1 MSRSTSELTA
11 GQLRILKAVATL
23 LENPSNKL
31 TVQRIATEIH
41 VTDGAI
47 YRHYKSKDE
56 IFEAIAGYMESNLL
70 GPLNAAAKQTEHTPK
85 RLELVFEQHMAFL
98 EGHPGLARMMLGGGS
113 TESEPL
119 AERLKLLN
127 AKVRAQVVQLLKFGE
142 AQGVLERAITPEQ
155 ATEMFFGL
163 MMGTAVCYSFALPQ
177 ISASQK
183 WRLFATACLKGGVE
197 ATQAPAGVSPA
208 VYG

>member
-1 MSRSTSELTA
+1 MNRATSELTV

-23 LENPSNKL
+23 LENPATKL

-70 GPLNAAAKQTEHTPK
+70 GPLNAAPKQTEHTPK

-98 EGHPGLARMMLGGGS
+98 EGHPGLARLMLGGGS
-113 TESEPL
+113 TESQPL

-127 AKVRAQVVQLLKFGE
+127 AKVRAQLVQLLKFGE
-142 AQGVLERAITPEQ
+142 AQGVMQQDVSPEQ
-155 ATEMFFGL
+155 ATEMLYGL
-163 MMGTAVCYSFALPQ
+163 LVATAVCYSFGLPQ
-177 ISASQK
+177 VSANQK
-183 WRLFATACLKGGVE
+183 WRLFAVACLKGGME
-197 ATQAPAGVSPA
+197 GIAG
-208 VYG
+208 

>member
-1 MSRSTSELTA
+1 MNRATSELTA

-23 LENPSNKL
+23 LENPATKL

-47 YRHYKSKDE
+47 YRHYKSKDD
-56 IFEAIAGYMESNLL
+56 IFEAIAGYMDSNLL
-70 GPLNAAAKQTEHTPK
+70 GPLNAAPKQTEHTPK
-85 RLELVFEQHMAFL
+85 RMELVFEQHMAFL
-98 EGHPGLARMMLGGGS
+98 EGHPGLARLMLGGGS

-127 AKVRAQVVQLLKFGE
+127 AKVRAQIVQLLKFGE
-142 AQGVLERAITPEQ
+142 AQGVLQQDISPEQ
-155 ATEMFFGL
+155 ATEMLYGL
-163 MMGTAVCYSFALPQ
+163 LVGTAVCYSFGLPQ
-177 ISASQK
+177 VSASQK

-197 ATQAPAGVSPA
+197 STSMTSVA
-208 VYG
+208 

>member
-1 MSRSTSELTA
+1 MNRATSELTG

-23 LENPSNKL
+23 LENPATKL

-56 IFEAIAGYMESNLL
+56 IFEAIAAYMEGNLL
-70 GPLNAAAKQTEHTPK
+70 GPLNAAPKQTEHTPK

-98 EGHPGLARMMLGGGS
+98 EGHPGLARLMLGGGS
-113 TESEPL
+113 TESQPL

-127 AKVRAQVVQLLKFGE
+127 AKVRGQLAQLLKFGE
-142 AQGVLERAITPEQ
+142 AQSMLQQDVTPEQ
-155 ATEMFFGL
+155 GTEMFFGIL
-163 MMGTAVCYSFALPQ
+163 MGTAVCYSFGLPQ
-177 ISASQK
+177 ISAAQK
-183 WRLFATACLKGGVE
+183 WRMFAVACLKGGVDS
-197 ATQAPAGVSPA
+197 TQTGV
-208 VYG
+208 VV

>member
-1 MSRSTSELTA
+1 MVMTSEMTA

-23 LENPSNKL
+23 LENPATKL

-56 IFEAIAGYMESNLL
+56 IFEAIAGYMEANLL
-70 GPLNAAAKQTEHTPK
+70 GPLNTAPKQTDYTPK

-98 EGHPGLARMMLGGGS
+98 EGHPGLARLLLGGGS
-113 TESEPL
+113 TEAAPL

-127 AKVRAQVVQLLKFGE
+127 AKVRAQLVQLLKLGE
-142 AQGVLERAITPEQ
+142 AQGVLANDVSPEQ
-155 ATEMFFGL
+155 ATEMCFGL
-163 MMGTAVCYSFALPQ
+163 LVGSAVCYSFALPQ
-177 ISASQK
+177 ISAAQK
-183 WRLFATACLKGGVE
+183 WKMFATACLKGGLE
-197 ATQAPAGVSPA
+197 AMQMPGK
-208 VYG
+208 

>member
-1 MSRSTSELTA
+1 MALSRATSELTG

-23 LENPSNKL
+23 LENPATKL

-56 IFEAIAGYMESNLL
+56 IFEAIVGYMESNLL
-70 GPLNAAAKQTEHTPK
+70 GPLNAAPKQTEHTPK

-98 EGHPGLARMMLGGGS
+98 EGHPGLARMLLGGGS

-127 AKVRAQVVQLLKFGE
+127 AKVRAQLVQMLKFGE
-142 AQGVLERAITPEQ
+142 AQNVLQQDISAEQ
-155 ATEMFFGL
+155 ATEMLYGIL
-163 MMGTAVCYSFALPQ
+163 VGTAVCYSFGLPQ
-177 ISASQK
+177 ISSSQK
-183 WRLFATACLKGGVE
+183 WRLFATACLKGGVDS
-197 ATQAPAGVSPA
+197 TVIPVS
-208 VYG
+208 GER

>member
-1 MSRSTSELTA
+1 MNRSTSELSA

-23 LENPSNKL
+23 LENPATKL

-56 IFEAIAGYMESNLL
+56 IFDAIAGYMESNLL
-70 GPLNAAAKQTEHTPK
+70 GPLNAAPKQTEHTPK

-98 EGHPGLARMMLGGGS
+98 EGHPGLARLMLGGGS

-127 AKVRAQVVQLLKFGE
+127 AKVRAQLVQLLKFGE
-142 AQGVLERAITPEQ
+142 AQGVLQQDVSPEQ

-163 MMGTAVCYSFALPQ
+163 LAGTAVCYSFGLPQ
-177 ISASQK
+177 VSAAQK
-183 WRLFATACLKGGVE
+183 WRLFAVSCLKGGVE
-197 ATQAPAGVSPA
+197 STQV
-208 VYG
+208 

>member
-1 MSRSTSELTA
+1 MNRATSELTG

-23 LENPSNKL
+23 LENPATKL

-56 IFEAIAGYMESNLL
+56 IFEAIAGYMEANLL
-70 GPLNAAAKQTEHTPK
+70 GPLNAAPRQTEHTPK

-98 EGHPGLARMMLGGGS
+98 EGHPGLARMLLGGGS
-113 TESEPL
+113 TEAGPL

-127 AKVRAQVVQLLKFGE
+127 AKVRAQLVQLLKFGE
-142 AQGVLERAITPEQ
+142 AQGVLQHDVSAEQ
-155 ATEMFFGL
+155 ATEMLFGL
-163 MMGTAVCYSFALPQ
+163 MMGTAVCYSFGLPQ
-177 ISASQK
+177 ISAAQK
-183 WRLFATACLKGGVE
+183 WRLFATACLKGGVD
-197 ATQAPAGVSPA
+197 ATVTSAA
-208 VYG
+208 